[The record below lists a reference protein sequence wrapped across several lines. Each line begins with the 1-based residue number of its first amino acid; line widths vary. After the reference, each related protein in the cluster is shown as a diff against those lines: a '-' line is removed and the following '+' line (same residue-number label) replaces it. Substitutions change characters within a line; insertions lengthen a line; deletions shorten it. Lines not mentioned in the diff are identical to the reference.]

1 MRSTQ
6 RAGIAAA
13 SAAALMLVGCS
24 PSAGTPTPTEVEYDE
39 PVDLTMTVWT
49 ADEKIIGQFQAL
61 ADEFREEN
69 PELGELTIET
79 IPFAEYNSQLAIR
92 LSGGE
97 APDLGWIVES
107 ATPAWVDSGALADVS
122 ALEDDEDWAYDDIIP
137 NLLTALQGEDG
148 ELYGYPFAGT
158 THPIIYNKT
167 AFETAGL
174 ETPNELLAKG
184 EWTWEALR
192 EQAKA
197 LVDAGVVTYGFDIP
211 QWGYT
216 SYALFTPFLKGFGA
230 EAYPD
235 GTSCGYAEDASV
247 DAFEFVHDMI
257 FEDGSY
263 PAPGSASSFP
273 TGDTGMYLGAPSTL
287 AQLAD
292 STFEYDMAPQPE
304 GDVDYSPFIGQAS
317 MVVFADGQAP
327 ELATRLFAHLTSEEG
342 SAALPYVA
350 PRSSLQTE
358 EFISG
363 LYPQVPPESAKAS
376 LLDTLDSAQQVDYPV
391 SFPEL
396 ETATKPVFDGLWQP
410 DADVQ
415 AVLEDVCAVAD
426 PILESQ

>member
-6 RAGIAAA
+6 HAGIAFAA
-13 SAAALMLVGCS
+13 AAALALVGCS
-24 PSAGTPTPTEVEYDE
+24 PSAETTAAVPEYDE
-39 PVDLTMTVWT
+39 PVDLTMTLWT
-49 ADEKIIGQFQAL
+49 ADEAIIDQFQAR
-61 ADEFREEN
+61 ADAFREEN

-122 ALEDDEDWAYDDIIP
+122 SLEADEDWAYDDIIP
-137 NLLTALQGEDG
+137 NLITALEGEDG

-158 THPIIYNKT
+158 THPIVYNAT
-167 AFETAGL
+167 AFEAAGL

-184 EWTWEALR
+184 EWTWDALR

-216 SYALFTPFLKGFGA
+216 SYALFTPFMKAFGA

-235 GTSCGYAEDASV
+235 GETCGYADEASV
-247 DAFEFVHDMI
+247 ETFEFVHDMV

-304 GDVDYSPFIGQAS
+304 GEVEYSPFIGQAS
-317 MVVFADGQAP
+317 MVVFADGKAP
-327 ELATRLFAHLTSEEG
+327 ELATRLFGFLTSEEG

-350 PRSSLQTE
+350 PRASLQTE
-358 EFISG
+358 EFVAG
-363 LYPQVPPESAKAS
+363 LYPQVPAESAKAS
-376 LLDTLDSAQQVDYPV
+376 LLDTLDVAEQLDYPV
-391 SFPEL
+391 AFPEL
-396 ETATKPVFDGLWQP
+396 ETATKPIFDGVWQP
-410 DADVQ
+410 DADIQ
-415 AVLEDVCAVAD
+415 AVLEEVCATAD
-426 PILESQ
+426 PILQSQ